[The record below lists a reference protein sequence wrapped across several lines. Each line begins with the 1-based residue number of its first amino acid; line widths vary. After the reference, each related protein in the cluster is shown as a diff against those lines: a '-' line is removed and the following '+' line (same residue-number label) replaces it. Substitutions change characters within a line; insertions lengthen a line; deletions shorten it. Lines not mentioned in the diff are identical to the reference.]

1 MQAPFNR
8 RAALSV
14 PFAAFLAFATKNVA
28 ASGVNT
34 PQEAQNPSVPAAQ
47 GAASGSAPSSPPGA
61 GLAALDAFVRNTRS
75 ARADFTQTVTVPGR
89 DGAAPR
95 SRTSSGTFAFARP
108 DRFRFDYRR
117 PFEQTI
123 VADGQTLWVHD
134 VDLNQV
140 TARAQAQVL
149 GQTPAAL
156 IASSADLAAL
166 RQAFALA
173 DGAPEDG
180 LLWVVATPRG
190 KDAQLVAVRVGFRAA
205 AAGGAPALAAL
216 DIVDS
221 FGQRSRL
228 TFANVQVN
236 AALAVDAFRF
246 TPPAGA
252 SVLRQ

>member
-1 MQAPFNR
+1 MLAPSR
-8 RAALSV
+8 RHAVTLGLGTILFV
-14 PFAAFLAFATKNVA
+14 ATKNIA
-28 ASGVNT
+28 ASGVNGPVE
-34 PQEAQNPSVPAAQ
+34 PQKASRSVGEAAPAP
-47 GAASGSAPSSPPGA
+47 GAAVVGTGA
-61 GLAALDAFVRNTRS
+61 GMAALDAFVRSTRS
-75 ARADFTQTVTVPGR
+75 ARADFTQVVTVPGR
-89 DGAAPR
+89 DGAAAR

-108 DRFRFDYRR
+108 DRFRFDYLR

-140 TARAQAQVL
+140 TARNQAQVL

-180 LLWVVATPRG
+180 LQWVVATPKGR
-190 KDAQLVAVRVGFRAA
+190 DAQLVAVRVGFAN
-205 AAGGAPALAAL
+205 AAGGAPSLAA
-216 DIVDS
+216 
-221 FGQRSRL
+221 
-228 TFANVQVN
+228 FA
-236 AALAVDAFRF
+236 ADGFRF

-252 SVLRQ
+252 ALLRQ